1 MWRCGSSRSGV
12 KEIISCYKLEL
23 QWLGAAREKK
33 NGIWFDCIISVC
45 DINLGRVGC
54 GKANELLL
62 QEIILCCNP
71 RCRQG
76 FTGNIMYSLSQEKGC
91 QESKEKEE
99 PAEREVIRRTWCV
112 SSAKMKSKGS
122 DGSSQVPKKK
132 HQIGQRT
139 SCIIGWKHKHYLD
152 NKLV

>member
-33 NGIWFDCIISVC
+33 NWHMIWLHNICMWYKP
-45 DINLGRVGC
+45 GGGC

-99 PAEREVIRRTWCV
+99 PAECEVIRRTWCV